1 MEEVEGRRGE
11 RRDRW
16 MDGDGGGETK
26 SGLFVNGQARFGC
39 SVAAQQ
45 VLPLESRGSCAFTC
59 FPSTCLGFHGEP
71 HPWPSTSQAS
81 NNDATQAVD

>member
-11 RRDRW
+11 KRDRL
-16 MDGDGGGETK
+16 MVMVGGETK

-45 VLPLESRGSCAFTC
+45 LLPFESRGSCAFTC
-59 FPSTCLGFHGEP
+59 FFLFSQGPFLF
-71 HPWPSTSQAS
+71 PW
-81 NNDATQAVD
+81 